1 MGAKGASADH
11 VVRQVLRDLRKMGH
25 YGDLKVRMDQESS
38 LSDLFRAVAKER
50 GSSRSV
56 ITHAARSDSK
66 GNGQAEKAVQ
76 SIEEIVRTLFLD
88 LEQRCGEKL
97 SVHDSFFPWLLEH
110 ACDLLNRY
118 KVRKG
123 NKTAWEYLTGEPYTG
138 EVYPFGS
145 PVMHRVSGP
154 VQGGV
159 IAKRWDDGI
168 WVGLHFSSGEH
179 LVAFNDGSVIRAMG
193 GAPASRHSAGHQGV
207 AQPHPE
213 RPLGLQ

>member
-1 MGAKGASADH
+1 
-11 VVRQVLRDLRKMGH
+11 MGH

-50 GSSRSV
+50 GSSRTV
-56 ITHAARSDSK
+56 ITNAARSDSK
-66 GNGQAEKAVQ
+66 GNGQAENTVQ

-138 EVYPFGS
+138 EVYPFGN
-145 PVMHRVSGP
+145 PVMHRVPGP
-154 VQGGV
+154 VQGGLSL
-159 IAKRWDDGI
+159 RDGTMGFSK
-168 WVGLHFSSGEH
+168 VLHRGT
-179 LVAFNDGSVIRAMG
+179 V
-193 GAPASRHSAGHQGV
+193 
-207 AQPHPE
+207 
-213 RPLGLQ
+213 